1 MNIQNKVALITG
13 SGRGM
18 GRAIALGLAKNGAK
32 IALTGRNQDL
42 LDKVAKEIEDIG
54 GNSKTFLLDVT
65 DDYQAEAVSKEIFE
79 EWGSI
84 DILVNNAGVILYD
97 KPVWETTLED
107 WYFIMD
113 TNLKGTFLT
122 CKAVL
127 PYMMKKGEGYIIN
140 IG

>member
-65 DDYQAEAVSKEIFE
+65 NDYQAEAVSKEIFE
-79 EWGSI
+79 VK
-84 DILVNNAGVILYD
+84 ILRVFNHS
-97 KPVWETTLED
+97 K
-107 WYFIMD
+107 
-113 TNLKGTFLT
+113 LT
-122 CKAVL
+122 
-127 PYMMKKGEGYIIN
+127 
-140 IG
+140 